1 MRLVVAASN
10 RHKLR
15 EIEALLDGV
24 ADLVTLDAW
33 PTVLP
38 PDETGRTFDE
48 NARLKALYYAHATQA
63 LVVAEDSGLEIDALG
78 GAPGVESARYG
89 GAAATYSQ
97 KFELIAEALRR
108 SPSDDRRARFVCAL
122 ALAREGKI
130 LFEGR
135 AAIEGGIAPVPRG
148 QNGFGYDPIFFYPPY
163 GRTLGEVT
171 ASEKA
176 AVSHRAKAFRALRE
190 FLTQSRF

>member
-1 MRLVVAASN
+1 MRLVVATSN
-10 RHKLR
+10 RNKVR

-33 PTVLP
+33 SGVLI

-48 NARLKALYYAHATQA
+48 NARQKSLYYAHATGE
-63 LVVAEDSGLEIDALG
+63 LVVAEDSGLEIDAMD

-89 GAAATYSQ
+89 AADATYPQKFDLIAAA
-97 KFELIAEALRR
+97 LRQ
-108 SPSDDRRARFVCAL
+108 SGSGDRRARFVCAL
-122 ALAREGKI
+122 ALARDAKI
-130 LFEGR
+130 LFEARGT
-135 AAIEGGIAPVPRG
+135 IEGEIAAVPRG
-148 QNGFGYDPIFFYPPY
+148 QNGFGYDPIFYYPPY
-163 GRTLGEVT
+163 ARTLGEVT

-190 FLTQSRF
+190 FLAQSRF